1 MQAAPAGPGK
11 GNRSGGVY
19 GGRTD
24 LSELDGVGMAVAI
37 SFECRRLRAAGWTV
51 AGVFD
56 PNADM
61 NGDAFI
67 FDVSTK
73 ESIDAALQGSPRFK
87 AAVEWLAAKG
97 VNPLTPGFD
106 VLTLDPAGDPA
117 PQRLIE
123 LKSSG
128 VNARLQEMTW
138 NEWKSAS
145 DSALRDRYYPGS
157 VHVLMVPLNTI
168 MPSVAARKPCSDADR
183 APIASPSRPPLS
195 MQARGAGRAR
205 EVEVFRNAV
214 RPVVADANV
223 HLRACLARIAST
235 HVITGRPSRHE
246 VRPPS
251 SRPKPS
257 HVTR

>member
-1 MQAAPAGPGK
+1 MDVDD
-11 GNRSGGVY
+11 R
-19 GGRTD
+19 
-24 LSELDGVGMAVAI
+24 LD
-37 SFECRRLRAAGWTV
+37 RHLRE
-51 AGVFD
+51 FD
-56 PNADM
+56 PTYDPETSVMFAQPARRRRADQ
-61 NGDAFI
+61 NLD
-67 FDVSTK
+67 DNDLTK
-73 ESIDAALQGSPRFK
+73 AQAC
-87 AAVEWLAAKG
+87 
-97 VNPLTPGFD
+97 T
-106 VLTLDPAGDPA
+106 
-117 PQRLIE
+117 
-123 LKSSG
+123 
-128 VNARLQEMTW
+128 
-138 NEWKSAS
+138 
-145 DSALRDRYYPGS
+145 GS

-195 MQARGAGRAR
+195 TQARGAGRAR